1 MAQKIFNSFLI
12 IIFITLVALFAYKQS
27 NNPPQATAS
36 LRDIAPVAAAS
47 SNNSDSL
54 SKQEIEKIVED
65 YILNNPGK
73 IIQSLE
79 GMQKK
84 KLQESAKV
92 TSEYLSKNKDKIEN
106 VDSPPFFG
114 NKDGDIKIVVF
125 YDYNCSYCRK
135 GNQYTNDI
143 VKSDP
148 NVKVILRPIPIL
160 GGTSMYAAKVALAV
174 QKISQEKFPAIHND
188 LMSMKSID
196 ERSVKVLMSKHGI
209 DYSIVENEV
218 NSHALKQLITK
229 NFELAKGLGING
241 APSYI
246 VNGNFIPGL
255 IPVERFK
262 AMILQI
268 RADSNSK

>member
-27 NNPPQATAS
+27 NTPPQARAS
-36 LRDIAPVAAAS
+36 LQDSPAIATNS
-47 SNNSDSL
+47 GTNSNSL
-54 SKQEIEKIVED
+54 SKQEIEKIVEE

-84 KLQESAKV
+84 KLQESAKI
-92 TSEYLSKNKDKIEN
+92 TSDYLSKNRDKIEN
-106 VDSPPFFG
+106 IDYPPFFG
-114 NKDGDIKIVVF
+114 NKNGDVKIVVF

-174 QKISQEKFPAIHND
+174 QKISQEKFPAIHNE
-188 LMSMKSID
+188 LMTMKSID
-196 ERSVKVLMSKHGI
+196 ERSVKALMSKHKI

-218 NSHALKQLITK
+218 NSHSLKQLITK
-229 NFELAKGLGING
+229 NFELAKGLGISG

-246 VNGNFIPGL
+246 INGNFVPGL

-262 AMILQI
+262 AMILQA
-268 RADSNSK
+268 RADAK